1 MTTSINEAKTLL
13 EPRLYDMLASLK
25 QDIFRSM
32 NCVKLG
38 QIQTF
43 DPSKKTAQVQ
53 ILFKRVVPNADT
65 AAGSQI
71 LDYPVLVDCPV
82 FTLQGGGGA
91 LQMPIAAGD
100 QCILLFADRNIDAW
114 FKSGQAAAPF
124 NARCHDMSD
133 GIAIVGVNSLVSSLA
148 DYPANTLRLSYSG
161 AKLELSGG
169 LVGISNMTTSLLT
182 LMNAFIDVLAALTVQ
197 DGSSTLPLTAAAIA
211 SLEALKLQFAELLQ

>member
-1 MTTSINEAKTLL
+1 MTTSINESKTLL
-13 EPRLYDMLASLK
+13 EPKLYDMLASLK

-32 NCVKLG
+32 NCVKIG

-65 AAGSQI
+65 ADGSQI
-71 LDYPVLVDCPV
+71 IDYPVLVDCPV
-82 FTLQGGGGA
+82 FTLQGGGAA

-133 GIAIVGVNSLVSSLA
+133 GIAIVGLNSLVSNLA
-148 DYPANTLRLSYSG
+148 TYPADTLRLSYAG

-169 LVGISNMTTSLLT
+169 LVGISNATTSLLM
-182 LMNAFIDVLAALTVQ
+182 LLQQLAM
-197 DGSSTLPLTAAAIA
+197 I
-211 SLEALKLQFAELLQ
+211 LEAATIDLTHGVFTGATITAITNWALSLSELLQ